1 MDIYFELWML
11 IPSYFHLSM
20 NAEEINEFSEKL
32 RLFLN
37 EEYYEN
43 FLSGITGL
51 VWTSSEEIC
60 SCKS

>member
-1 MDIYFELWML
+1 MDIYFKLWML

-51 VWTSSEEIC
+51 V
-60 SCKS
+60 

>member
-43 FLSGITGL
+43 FLSDITGL
-51 VWTSSEEIC
+51 V
-60 SCKS
+60 